1 MLYIMEDINERPG
14 RSIEMKIAVLMSGG
28 VDSSV
33 AAWLLKEQ
41 GHEVGGLTMIN
52 WDEGIGP
59 KARDAAAF
67 VGIEHCII
75 DLRKEFEEQVINY
88 FCQAYAGGE
97 TPNPCV
103 VCNRTVKFGVLLEA
117 ARKMGYDMVAT
128 GHYARIVYAADRG
141 RYLLKKGLDNGK
153 DQSYFLYAL
162 QQEQLARI
170 VFPLGDM
177 TKNEVKALAIR
188 CGLPVAE
195 NPESQEICFITDDY
209 RDFIK
214 DRIACNPGDIVN
226 VEGTRLGSHKGLAFY
241 TSGQRKGL
249 GISAGHPVYVV
260 GKDLE
265 NNRLILDDEQY
276 LFSCELKAVNN
287 NLIYINKLDSPMRV
301 TAKIRYRAAEAP
313 ATIFPENEGIKVE
326 FDQSQRAITPGQ
338 SVVFYI
344 DEYVLGGGVIA

>member
-1 MLYIMEDINERPG
+1 
-14 RSIEMKIAVLMSGG
+14 MKIAVLMSGG

-33 AAWLLKEQ
+33 AALLLKEQ

-52 WDEGIGP
+52 WDEGIVP
-59 KARDAAAF
+59 KAQEAAAF
-67 VGIEHCII
+67 LGIEHCVI
-75 DLRKEFEEQVINY
+75 DLRTEFEEQVINY

-103 VCNRTVKFGVLLEA
+103 VCNRAIKFGVLLEA

-141 RYLLKKGLDNGK
+141 RYLLRKGLDSRK

-162 QQEQLARI
+162 KQEQLAGI
-170 VFPLGDM
+170 IFPLGDM
-177 TKNEVKALAIR
+177 TKSEVKALASQR
-188 CGLPVAE
+188 GLPAVE
-195 NPESQEICFITDDY
+195 NPESQEICFIADDY
-209 RDFIK
+209 RNFLQG
-214 DRIACNPGDIVN
+214 RIVCDPGEIIN
-226 VEGTRLGSHKGLAFY
+226 VEGNRLGSHKGLAFY
-241 TSGQRKGL
+241 TTGQRKGL

-260 GKDLE
+260 GKDLG

-276 LFSCELKAVNN
+276 LFNRELKAVDS
-287 NLIYINKLDSPMRV
+287 NLVYIEKLDGPMRV

-313 ATIFPENEGIKVE
+313 ATIFPDNEGIKVE
-326 FDQSQRAITPGQ
+326 FDQAQRAITPGQ

-344 DEYVLGGGVIA
+344 DDYVLGGGGIA

>member
-1 MLYIMEDINERPG
+1 
-14 RSIEMKIAVLMSGG
+14 MKIAVLMSGG

-52 WDEGIGP
+52 WDANIVQ
-59 KARDAAAF
+59 KAQAAAGF
-67 VGIEHCII
+67 LGIEHCFIN
-75 DLRKEFEEQVINY
+75 LRKEFEEQVINY
-88 FCQAYAGGE
+88 FCQAYARGE

-128 GHYARIVYAADRG
+128 GHYARIIYEAERN
-141 RYLLKKGLDNGK
+141 RYLLKKGLDNRK

-162 QQEQLARI
+162 KQEQLARI

-177 TKNEVKALAIR
+177 TKSAVKALAR
-188 CGLPVAE
+188 QRGLQAAE
-195 NPESQEICFITDDY
+195 NPESQEICFIADDY
-209 RDFIK
+209 RNFLQ
-214 DRIACNPGDIVN
+214 DRIVCDSGEIVN
-226 VEGTRLGSHKGLAFY
+226 VEGRQLGSHKGLAFY
-241 TSGQRKGL
+241 TTGQRKGL

-265 NNRLILDDEQY
+265 NNRLILDEEQY
-276 LFSCELKAVNN
+276 LFSRELKAVNG
-287 NLIYINKLDSPMRV
+287 NLIYIDKLDSPLRV

-313 ATIFPENEGIKVE
+313 ATIFPDNDGIKVE
-326 FDQSQRAITPGQ
+326 FDQAQRAITPGQ

-344 DEYVLGGGVIA
+344 DDYVLGGGVIK